1 MEETLNLQ
9 SVSSDGKW
17 DIEFKDLSLEQR
29 ATKEAEIMQTLR
41 SFKNSVAHY
50 KTFFPEI
57 EQYKKEIVE
66 KLDRDKED
74 LFEAYDEDEDGVR
87 EDQLRARL
95 LPAITKYVKER
106 ADLSATTGKRK
117 KGDKKVAELDEKK
130 VPKAKDPKTL
140 GPKVF
145 DKKTHSENFA
155 QYIMEKEPIGEET
168 ATKKIKK
175 TIDIQK
181 NKQFFVH
188 TLLNSLLVPSK
199 LYSLFW

>member
-1 MEETLNLQ
+1 LDLEDSLNLET
-9 SVSSDGKW
+9 VSADGK
-17 DIEFKDLSLEQR
+17 DLTEEQR
-29 ATKEAEIMQTLR
+29 ATKEAEIVQTLR
-41 SFKNSVAHY
+41 LFKNSVAHY

-57 EQYKKEIVE
+57 EQCKKEIVE
-66 KLDRDKED
+66 KLDKDKDD

-87 EDQLRARL
+87 EDKLRARL

-106 ADLSATTGKRK
+106 ADLSAAAGRRK
-117 KGDKKVAELDEKK
+117 KSDKKVDELDEKK

-155 QYIMEKEPIGEET
+155 NYIMEKEPIGEQMEK
-168 ATKKIKK
+168 KKIKK

-188 TLLNSLLVPSK
+188 TLLNSLLVPGW
-199 LYSLFW
+199 LYFLFW